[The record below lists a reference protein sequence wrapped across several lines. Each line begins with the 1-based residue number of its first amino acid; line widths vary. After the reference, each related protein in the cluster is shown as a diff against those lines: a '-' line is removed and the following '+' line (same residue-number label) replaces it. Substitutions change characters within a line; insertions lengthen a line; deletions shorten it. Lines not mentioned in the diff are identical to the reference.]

1 MSIRKPTPLISAEEI
16 HEAIEKNFALKN
28 SDSYSILEEYYLQ
41 VDPFFQESG
50 VAYGPAKSIEFG
62 KVDQMMIGHIRNG
75 VWAIIELN
83 EALKKLGFQNS
94 CLNRDAL
101 KETVALFVAHELHK
115 LNNKDWKDQFDIS
128 EIEALEWAK
137 KFGLLEFAP
146 GINGR
151 DYQSVAVANHQKTGY
166 HSNLSPK
173 YTLYKPWTYLA
184 DTLASIETPQTSESM
199 QKQLDSI
206 NEELDFYYHTFEE
219 STGILSNLV
228 NSGVASW
235 AETKGLIPLLIF
247 EKGILY
253 IGKYGIECKLSN
265 VHDIEEIYDQFK
277 NKLEEAHPAI
287 SDPLELYKSKNVD
300 GSKGLYKYDDVYFFY
315 SGLKNVLRGL
325 ITAAV
330 LEKDNKNR
338 KITLDLKDHAIY
350 VDGKEPDM
358 KYPPATVI
366 DVPSKYISSIKADD
380 KDTSIEDISILC
392 KNEER
397 KEGKY
402 TLIPESVEING
413 KKPECSKIEINGT
426 GLMTS
431 QVGYRLHIKQ
441 DFDID
446 IGWSSEII
454 SYSRA
459 ISGIRMLFID
469 PLIRLKALESKNSV
483 IETCKMFGVNP
494 ELAQNL
500 AKHSLNKD
508 DHHVVGG
515 FWNYSYVIAHDIL
528 ERNIDGVLFKNISTD
543 LEKVRYL
550 EKLVFEY
557 LNGIPAEKLY
567 ELESNYSYPYRDK
580 MLVWICENLDFN
592 NSMLY
597 GAFKNRSTKF
607 ESYLKGHGVCKLTND
622 TLYDLKSLNAPSQAM
637 SMLKYTFSNRLPIGP
652 PQTKPKLEVSVPVMI
667 ELGLRRIGHSIKS
680 GEDKLY
686 YKLIPDHFYTPILSE
701 IFSQLLGMFDENTQT
716 SVGSI
721 SKSVLS
727 SNEPNYHH
735 LAKHLVSDQ
744 GQKML
749 RYTAKGFKSLFSTYD
764 IVFNKSRENDTEYW
778 FMGTYIGM
786 ILAATTGCRLVIS
799 ENPICMTKGEEFKE
813 LIKLESPYAPVKKIF
828 GDRIPLSKL
837 YTSIEIA
844 SLVINMGYEYK
855 LDDGLMPKYLQKI
868 RNHMFPGSSLLKDIQ
883 RQYQGHTGIFV
894 NKARGYSKSG
904 DEIVYD
910 DSIGLIEQA
919 IKLDKFGGNMTAVSS
934 IHELANLGLKVAIPK
949 GYEPYRMEKLFRESV
964 KAILAKKQ
972 DKYEKDDYVDA
983 VAGRLLKMMRRAG
996 NDQFYYVS
1004 GLYDS
1009 QKTQMF
1015 AEAFVDLVF
1024 YKIADGHPGKLK
1036 QKANDLS
1043 DGFYAATLYQWDD
1056 AFKSTKEEIEK
1067 AKLEKKLQEPKL

>member
-1 MSIRKPTPLISAEEI
+1 MNIRKPVPLISAEEI
-16 HEAIEKNFALKN
+16 HEAIEKNFALNN
-28 SDSYSILEEYYLQ
+28 SDSYSVLEEYYLQ

-128 EIEALEWAK
+128 ELEALEWAK

-173 YTLYKPWTYLA
+173 YTLYKPWTYIA
-184 DTLASIETPQTSESM
+184 DTLASIETPRTSESM

-206 NEELDFYYHTFEE
+206 NEELDFYFHTFGE

-247 EKGILY
+247 ENGILY
-253 IGKYGIECKLSN
+253 IGKCGIECKLSN
-265 VHDIEEIYDQFK
+265 EHDIEEIYDQFK
-277 NKLEEAHPAI
+277 NKLNEAHPAI
-287 SDPLELYKSKNVD
+287 SDPLKLYKSKNID

-325 ITAAV
+325 IAAAV
-330 LEKDNKNR
+330 LEKDDKNR
-338 KITLDLKDHAIY
+338 KIILNLKDLTIS

-358 KYPPATVI
+358 KSPPADII
-366 DVPSKYISSIKADD
+366 DIPLEYISSIKANN
-380 KDTSIEDISILC
+380 KVISVGDVLIRC

-397 KEGKY
+397 KKGKY
-402 TLIPESVEING
+402 TLILESVEING
-413 KKPECSKIEINGT
+413 TKSEDSEIEINGT

-441 DFDID
+441 DFNID
-446 IGWSSEII
+446 IGWSSEVI

-469 PLIRLKALESKNSV
+469 PLIRLNALESKNSV
-483 IETCKMFGVNP
+483 LETCRMFGVNS
-494 ELAQNL
+494 ELAQKL
-500 AKHSLNKD
+500 AEYSLNTE

-515 FWNYSYVIAHDIL
+515 FWNYSYVVAHDLL
-528 ERNIDGVLFKNISTD
+528 ERNIDGVLFKNISPD
-543 LEKVRYL
+543 FEKVRYL

-557 LNGIPAEKLY
+557 LDEITAEKLS
-567 ELESNYSYPYRDK
+567 ELESDYSYPYKDK

-592 NSMLY
+592 DSMIY
-597 GAFKNRSTKF
+597 GAFQNKSTKF
-607 ESYLKGHGVCKLTND
+607 ESYLKGHGICKLTND
-622 TLYDLKSLNAPSQAM
+622 TLYDLKSLNVPSQAM

-667 ELGLRRIGHSIKS
+667 ELGLRKFGHSIKK

-716 SVGSI
+716 NVGSI

-727 SNEPNYHH
+727 SNEPRYHH
-735 LAKHLVSDQ
+735 LAKYLVSDQ

-749 RYTAKGFKSLFSTYD
+749 RYTAKGFRSLFSTYE

-799 ENPICMTKGEEFKE
+799 ENPICMTRGEEFKE
-813 LIKLESPYAPVKKIF
+813 IVKLESPYAPVKRIF

-837 YTSIEIA
+837 YTSIEVA
-844 SLVINMGYEYK
+844 SLIINMGYEYK
-855 LDDGLMPKYLQKI
+855 LDDGLIPKYLQKI

-883 RQYQGHTGIFV
+883 RQHQGRTGVFV
-894 NKARGYSKSG
+894 NKARGYSKNG

-996 NDQFYYVS
+996 NDQFYYTS
-1004 GLYDS
+1004 GLYDT

-1024 YKIADGHPGKLK
+1024 YKIAGGQPGKLK
-1036 QKANDLS
+1036 QKSNDLS
-1043 DGFYAATLYQWDD
+1043 DGFYAATLYQWND
-1056 AFKSTKEEIEK
+1056 AFKTTKENIEK
-1067 AKLEKKLQEPKL
+1067 AKLEKKVVGV